1 MAGQKHPAGKHF
13 MGQSCQIDDN
23 LGMPTPHRVIAL
35 QPERPASPLA
45 QALPVLDGA
54 VPNTP
59 NHVTDRWQR
68 PLHDL
73 RISVTDRCNFRCTYC
88 MPRQVFGPDHA
99 FLQHSALLSFEEIER
114 LCRLMLP
121 LGVRKLRL
129 TGGEPLMRKQL
140 DRLVA
145 ALAPLQSS
153 KGQPIDLAM
162 TTNGVLLPKH
172 AQALKRAGLQRLSI
186 SMDAL
191 DDATFKRMSDTSLS
205 VREVLAGIES
215 AQHAGFADIKVNM
228 VVQRGVN
235 DHQIVPM
242 AKHFRHSGIELRF
255 IEFMDVGNTNGW
267 QHADVVSAQHIQDT
281 LHAHF
286 PLQPLP
292 ARNPHETAKRFGY
305 ADGAGSVGFIASVTQ
320 AFCGNCNRLRL
331 STDGQLFTCL
341 FASQGSDVK
350 TALRNGSSD
359 KALQAQLARLW
370 SQRSDRYSEQR
381 GQTAAAASALPASRI
396 EMSYIGG

>member
-1 MAGQKHPAGKHF
+1 
-13 MGQSCQIDDN
+13 
-23 LGMPTPHRVIAL
+23 MPTSHRVIAL
-35 QPERPASPLA
+35 QPERAASPHV
-45 QALPVLDGA
+45 QALPALDGA
-54 VPNTP
+54 VPHAP
-59 NHVTDRWQR
+59 SLVRDQWQR

-99 FLQHSALLSFEEIER
+99 FLQQSALLSFEEIER
-114 LCRLMLP
+114 ISRLMLP

-145 ALAPLQSS
+145 ALAPMQTTE
-153 KGQPIDLAM
+153 GERVDVAM
-162 TTNGVLLPKH
+162 TTNGVLLAKH
-172 AQALKRAGLQRLSI
+172 AQDLKRAGLQRLTI

-191 DDATFKRMSDTSLS
+191 DDAIFKRMSDTSLS
-205 VREVLAGIES
+205 VRDVLAGIEA
-215 AQHAGFADIKVNM
+215 AQSAGFAGIKVNM

-235 DHQIVPM
+235 ENQIVPM
-242 AKHFRHSGIELRF
+242 AQHFRNSGIELRF
-255 IEFMDVGNTNGW
+255 IEFMDVGTTNGW
-267 QHADVVSAQHIQDT
+267 QHADVVSAQQIQAM

-286 PLQPLP
+286 PLQALP
-292 ARNPHETAKRFGY
+292 ARNPHDTAKRFAY
-305 ADGAGSVGFIASVTQ
+305 TDGAGSVGFIASVTQ

-341 FASQGSDVK
+341 FATQGTDVK
-350 TALRNGSSD
+350 TALRNGTSD
-359 KALQAQLARLW
+359 EALQAQLARLW
-370 SQRSDRYSEQR
+370 SQRTDRYSEQR
-381 GQTAAAASALPASRI
+381 GQAAANASAPASASSSRI